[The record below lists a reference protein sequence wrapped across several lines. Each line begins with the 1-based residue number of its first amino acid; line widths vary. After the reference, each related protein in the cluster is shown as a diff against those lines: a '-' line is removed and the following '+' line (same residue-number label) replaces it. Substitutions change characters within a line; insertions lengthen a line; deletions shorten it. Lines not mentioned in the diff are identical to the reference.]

1 MKLWQQILFTFPT
14 IKFQLRTVWQG
25 EAVARVP
32 AIPSSSHYHSQDL
45 CIEDQQTLEMRRI
58 VRKNISKKQN
68 MKPESLLFDNT
79 RNVGNPIL
87 ISKLVPEMI
96 SDPSY
101 RKWGFLL
108 HY

>member
-1 MKLWQQILFTFPT
+1 MKDKTLTTNCFDLPHHQIPT
-14 IKFQLRTVWQG
+14 EDSMTGGSR
-25 EAVARVP
+25 
-32 AIPSSSHYHSQDL
+32 SNHSQDL

-101 RKWGFLL
+101 RK
-108 HY
+108 